1 MGPMVVAAPT
11 GEDDGNPNG
20 PHGGDSPHR
29 AILQTPWHP
38 GWTKEKREMLSIIQT
53 DLKNTLGRILLM
65 ALVVFAPALVGT
77 SGNAAAKAPEKAA
90 GTKTFQSPEAAVQ
103 ALIEALKINDDKA
116 LLAIFGKEGKELI
129 ASGDEIAD
137 RKGRTRFLELYETR
151 HQLSTESD
159 RMMALEVGE
168 ENWPFPIPLVREGE
182 VWRFDTRLGREE
194 ILNRRIGRN
203 EANAVQT
210 CLAYVDAQR
219 EYAAKD
225 RDGDGVLEYAQQLV
239 SSRGRQDGL
248 FWPAE
253 EGRETSPL
261 GPLFARAQEEG
272 YGRKQGSPRCLSLPR
287 LLLPDAEGPGETRSG
302 RGSRLCHQ
310 GQHDGWVCPG
320 GLPGPLWVFR
330 DHDFHGEP

>member
-1 MGPMVVAAPT
+1 MWW
-11 GEDDGNPNG
+11 
-20 PHGGDSPHR
+20 SLR
-29 AILQTPWHP
+29 PW
-38 GWTKEKREMLSIIQT
+38 W
-53 DLKNTLGRILLM
+53 D
-65 ALVVFAPALVGT
+65 A

-137 RKGRTRFLELYETR
+137 RKGRMRFLELYETR

-272 YGRKQGSPRCLSLPR
+272 YGLKHGKQAPSPYHGYYYRMLKAQGKHAPGGARDYFIKGNMMGGFALVVYPARYGSSGIMTFMVSHDGVVYKKDLGPRTRAAASAMQRFDPDQIVEEGPMKAALSL
-287 LLLPDAEGPGETRSG
+287 
-302 RGSRLCHQ
+302 
-310 GQHDGWVCPG
+310 
-320 GLPGPLWVFR
+320 
-330 DHDFHGEP
+330 

>member
-1 MGPMVVAAPT
+1 
-11 GEDDGNPNG
+11 
-20 PHGGDSPHR
+20 
-29 AILQTPWHP
+29 
-38 GWTKEKREMLSIIQT
+38 MLSIRQT

-137 RKGRTRFLELYETR
+137 RKGRMRFLELYETR

-272 YGRKQGSPRCLSLPR
+272 YGRKQGSPAASPYHGYYYRMLK
-287 LLLPDAEGPGETRSG
+287 AQGKHAPGGARDYVIKGNMMGGFALVAYPARYGSSG
-302 RGSRLCHQ
+302 IMTFMVS
-310 GQHDGWVCPG
+310 HDGVVYKKD
-320 GLPGPLWVFR
+320 LGPRTRAAASAMQRFDPDQIWKKVQ
-330 DHDFHGEP
+330 